1 MGVFRCYPCLDLES
15 MVFPIAFA
23 VMMILVFPVGEAELS
38 ARSLDALLQEQAF
51 RALVRPK
58 TGVPY
63 AGKAPSGLA
72 GIGVSAV
79 RLRSGSMRRKGFGN
93 FKEFTVPVGVVAQP
107 YVERLVLVYHNLGNW
122 SDVYYPLP
130 EGYVHLTPVLG
141 LLAYDAANLSASE
154 LPELELRASENPM
167 LIKFSSLKPPPPPA
181 AAATATGAMSAKCVF
196 FDLHGS
202 LEFDNV
208 VDGNICKGT
217 KHGHFSI
224 IDEFTVP
231 VPAPASATGG
241 DNTNKKENKKGDSKI
256 LWVSFG
262 TVIGAVVMAIFL
274 ISIFVCTRKNREQ
287 KRIQRME
294 EASERGVPLPMATV
308 GHTRAPVASKTRT
321 RPLLENEYV
330 V

>member
-1 MGVFRCYPCLDLES
+1 MGVFRCYPCLNLES

-63 AGKAPSGLA
+63 AGEAPSGLA

-93 FKEFTVPVGVVAQP
+93 FKEFSVPVGVVAQP

-130 EGYVHLTPVLG
+130 EGYVYLTPVLG

-167 LIKFSSLKPPPPPA
+167 LIKF
-181 AAATATGAMSAKCVF
+181 
-196 FDLHGS
+196 
-202 LEFDNV
+202 
-208 VDGNICKGT
+208 
-217 KHGHFSI
+217 
-224 IDEFTVP
+224 
-231 VPAPASATGG
+231 
-241 DNTNKKENKKGDSKI
+241 
-256 LWVSFG
+256 
-262 TVIGAVVMAIFL
+262 
-274 ISIFVCTRKNREQ
+274 
-287 KRIQRME
+287 
-294 EASERGVPLPMATV
+294 
-308 GHTRAPVASKTRT
+308 
-321 RPLLENEYV
+321 
-330 V
+330 

>member
-1 MGVFRCYPCLDLES
+1 MLSHEKRGFRCYPCLDLES
-15 MVFPIAFA
+15 MVFPVVCV
-23 VMMILVFPVGEAELS
+23 VMVLVFPVGGAELS
-38 ARSLDALLQEQAF
+38 ARSLDALLQERAF

-63 AGKAPSGLA
+63 VGNVPAGLA
-72 GIGVSAV
+72 GIGVSAL
-79 RLRSGSMRRKGFGN
+79 RLRSGSMRRKGFGDFN
-93 FKEFTVPVGVVAQP
+93 EFTIPVGVVEQP

-130 EGYVHLTPVLG
+130 EGYIHLTPVLG

-167 LIKFSSLKPPPPPA
+167 LIKFSALKPSPA
-181 AAATATGAMSAKCVF
+181 PAVTMSAKCVF

-208 VDGNICKGT
+208 VDGNICRGT

-224 IDEFTVP
+224 IVEFP
-231 VPAPASATGG
+231 SPSPAPAPTRD
-241 DNTNKKENKKGDSKI
+241 DNTHKKDNKKRYNKI
-256 LWVSFG
+256 LWVTFG
-262 TVIGAVVMAIFL
+262 TVIGAIVTAILF
-274 ISIFVCTRKNREQ
+274 ITIFICTKKNRQ
-287 KRIQRME
+287 QRRIQRME
-294 EASERGVPLPMATV
+294 EASEHGVPLPMATV

-321 RPLLENEYV
+321 KPLLENEYV
-330 V
+330 A

>member
-1 MGVFRCYPCLDLES
+1 

-23 VMMILVFPVGEAELS
+23 VMILVFPVGEAAELS
-38 ARSLDALLQEQAF
+38 ARSLDALLQERAF

-63 AGKAPSGLA
+63 AGKVPAGLA
-72 GIGVSAV
+72 GIGVSAL

-167 LIKFSSLKPPPPPA
+167 LIKFSSLKPPPTA
-181 AAATATGAMSAKCVF
+181 AETAATGTMSAKCVF

-208 VDGNICKGT
+208 VDGNICRGT

-224 IDEFTVP
+224 ILEFTVP
-231 VPAPASATGG
+231 VPAPAVAATGE
-241 DNTNKKENKKGDSKI
+241 DNTNKKENKKGDNKI
-256 LWVSFG
+256 LWVTFG

-274 ISIFVCTRKNREQ
+274 IFIFVCTRKNRRQE
-287 KRIQRME
+287 RIHRME

-321 RPLLENEYV
+321 KPLLESEYV